1 MEPQLQMINSIIDV
15 ASEFAIAYGLQLI
28 GALVILLLG
37 LKVAGFF
44 GRRVIALCERRNI
57 DVTLSKFAGNV
68 VKIVLVVIV
77 VIITLSNFGIDIA
90 PLVALGGAA
99 AFGISFAV
107 QGPLANYGAGLVIIL
122 TRPFKVG
129 DTVLV
134 QDVTGLVDEVTL
146 AHTILI
152 GEDSEKITIP
162 NRKIV
167 GEILVNS
174 DAHRI
179 IESQIV
185 IAADSDP
192 EQAIAAIERALVGM
206 PGLAGEEG
214 PQVGIHDFSFGGIIL
229 GLRYWVPTSR
239 YFRTRFEVNRAV
251 YAALKA
257 ADIELMSSGGR
268 VAILA
273 EPPAA

>member
-1 MEPQLQMINSIIDV
+1 MEPQLQMVNSIID
-15 ASEFAIAYGLQLI
+15 AGSEFAIAYGLQLI
-28 GALVILLLG
+28 GALVILLIG
-37 LKVAGFF
+37 LRVAGFF
-44 GRRVIALCERRNI
+44 GRRIAALCERRNL
-57 DVTLSKFAGNV
+57 DVTLSRFAGNA

-122 TRPFKVG
+122 TRPFVVG
-129 DTVLV
+129 DTILV
-134 QDVTGLVDEVTL
+134 QGVAGLVEEVTL
-146 AHTILI
+146 AHTLLL

-179 IESQIV
+179 VESQIV
-185 IAADSDP
+185 IAGDSDP
-192 EQAIAAIERALVGM
+192 ELAVASIEAALIGVSGLVGDE
-206 PGLAGEEG
+206 A

-239 YFRTRFEVNRAV
+239 YYKTRYDVNSTAHK
-251 YAALKA
+251 ALKGA
-257 ADIELMSSGGR
+257 GIELLSASGTT
-268 VAILA
+268 ILA
-273 EPPAA
+273 NSTPN

>member
-1 MEPQLQMINSIIDV
+1 MEPQLQMLNSMIDT
-15 ASEFAIAYGLQLI
+15 ASDFAIAYGMQII
-28 GALVILLLG
+28 GALVILLIG
-37 LKVAGFF
+37 LKFSGFV
-44 GRRVIALCERRNI
+44 GRRVVALCERKNI
-57 DVTLSKFAGNV
+57 DVTLSRFAGNV
-68 VKIVLVVIV
+68 TRIVLVAIV

-122 TRPFKVG
+122 TRPFTVG

-134 QDVTGLVDEVTL
+134 QDVTGIVDEVTL

-152 GEDSEKITIP
+152 GEDKERITIP

-179 IESQIV
+179 VESQIV

-192 EQAIAAIERALVGM
+192 EVAIAAIREALDGFD
-206 PGLAGEEG
+206 GLSSGEDA

-229 GLRYWVPTSR
+229 GLRYWAPSSR
-239 YFRTRFEVNRAV
+239 YYRTRYEVNRA
-251 YAALKA
+251 AHTALKDA
-257 ADIELMSSGGR
+257 GIALLSAGGTT
-268 VAILA
+268 ILA
-273 EPPAA
+273 TPSSS

>member
-1 MEPQLQMINSIIDV
+1 MEPQLQMVTNIIDV

-28 GALVILLLG
+28 GALVILLIG
-37 LKVAGFF
+37 LKFASFL
-44 GRRVIALCERRNI
+44 GRRVVALCERRNI
-57 DVTLSKFAGNV
+57 DITLSRFAGNV
-68 VKIVLVVIV
+68 VKIVLVMIV
-77 VIITLSNFGIDIA
+77 VIITLSNFSIDIA

-107 QGPLANYGAGLVIIL
+107 QGPLSNYGAGLVIIL
-122 TRPFKVG
+122 TRPFTVG

-134 QDVTGLVDEVTL
+134 QGVTGLVDEVTL

-174 DAHRI
+174 DGHRI
-179 IESQIV
+179 VESQIV

-192 EQAIAAIERALVGM
+192 EEAITAIEAAVSGLS
-206 PGLAGEEG
+206 GLAADE
-214 PQVGIHDFSFGGIIL
+214 PVQVGIHDFSFGGIIL

-239 YFRTRFEVNRAV
+239 YYRTRYEVNSAAHR
-251 YAALKA
+251 ALKGA
-257 ADIELMSSGGR
+257 GIELLKAGGTT
-268 VAILA
+268 ILA
-273 EPPAA
+273 TPPSS

>member
-1 MEPQLQMINSIIDV
+1 MVTNIIDV

-28 GALVILLLG
+28 GALVILLIG
-37 LKVAGFF
+37 LKFASFL
-44 GRRVIALCERRNI
+44 GRRVVALCERRNI
-57 DVTLSKFAGNV
+57 DITLSRFAGNV
-68 VKIVLVVIV
+68 VKIVLVMIV

-107 QGPLANYGAGLVIIL
+107 QGPLSNYGAGLVIIL
-122 TRPFKVG
+122 TRPFTVG

-134 QDVTGLVDEVTL
+134 QGVTGLVDEVTL

-174 DAHRI
+174 DGHRI
-179 IESQIV
+179 VESQIV

-192 EQAIAAIERALVGM
+192 EEAITAIEAAVSGLS
-206 PGLAGEEG
+206 GLAADE
-214 PQVGIHDFSFGGIIL
+214 PVQVGIHDFSFGGIIL

-239 YFRTRFEVNRAV
+239 YYRTRYEVNSAAHR
-251 YAALKA
+251 ALKGA
-257 ADIELMSSGGR
+257 GIELLKAGGTT
-268 VAILA
+268 ILA
-273 EPPAA
+273 TPPSS

>member
-1 MEPQLQMINSIIDV
+1 MEPQLQMLNSMID
-15 ASEFAIAYGLQLI
+15 AGSDFAIAYGMQII
-28 GALVILLLG
+28 GALVILLIG
-37 LKVAGFF
+37 LKFAGFV
-44 GRRVIALCERRNI
+44 GRRVVALCERKNI
-57 DVTLSKFAGNV
+57 DITLSRFAGNMT
-68 VKIVLVVIV
+68 KIVLVAIV

-122 TRPFKVG
+122 TRPFTVG

-134 QDVTGLVDEVTL
+134 QDVTGIVDEVTL

-152 GEDSEKITIP
+152 GEDREKITIP

-179 IESQIV
+179 VESQIV

-192 EQAIAAIERALVGM
+192 ETAVSAIRDALSDFSDLAAEKSV
-206 PGLAGEEG
+206 
-214 PQVGIHDFSFGGIIL
+214 QVGIHDFSFGGIVL
-229 GLRYWVPTSR
+229 GLRYWAPSSR
-239 YFRTRFEVNRAV
+239 YYRTRYDVNRA
-251 YAALKA
+251 AHRALKDA
-257 ADIELMSSGGR
+257 GIELLSSAGTT
-268 VAILA
+268 ILA
-273 EPPAA
+273 SPNPS

>member
-1 MEPQLQMINSIIDV
+1 MEPQLQMVTNIIDV

-28 GALVILLLG
+28 GALVILLIG
-37 LKVAGFF
+37 LKFASFL
-44 GRRVIALCERRNI
+44 GRRVVALCERRNI
-57 DVTLSKFAGNV
+57 DITLSRFAGNV
-68 VKIVLVVIV
+68 VKIVLVMIV

-107 QGPLANYGAGLVIIL
+107 QGPLSNYGAGLVIIL
-122 TRPFKVG
+122 TRPFTVG

-134 QDVTGLVDEVTL
+134 QGVTGLVDEVTL

-174 DAHRI
+174 DGHRI
-179 IESQIV
+179 VESQIV

-192 EQAIAAIERALVGM
+192 EEAITAIEAAVSGLS
-206 PGLAGEEG
+206 GLAADE
-214 PQVGIHDFSFGGIIL
+214 PVQVGIHDFSFGGIIL

-239 YFRTRFEVNRAV
+239 YYRTRYEVNSAAHR
-251 YAALKA
+251 ALKGA
-257 ADIELMSSGGR
+257 GIELLKAGGTT
-268 VAILA
+268 ILA
-273 EPPAA
+273 TPQSS